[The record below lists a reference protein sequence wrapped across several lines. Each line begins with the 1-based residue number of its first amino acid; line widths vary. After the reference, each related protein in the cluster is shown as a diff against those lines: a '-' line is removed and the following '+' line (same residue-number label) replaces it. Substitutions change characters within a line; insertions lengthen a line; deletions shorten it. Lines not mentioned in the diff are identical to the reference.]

1 MAQLMMHRNILKNFH
16 KLPSKVQ
23 KRVSELI
30 DEFQRDPQSPAI
42 GLHPLTATMRDPK
55 VRGVKKLPDGYRAIV
70 IAPNKGCLLYTSPSP
85 RDRQKSRMPSSA

>member
-16 KLPSKVQ
+16 KLPNKVQ

-42 GLHPLTATMRDPK
+42 GLHPLTAVSYTHLT
-55 VRGVKKLPDGYRAIV
+55 LPTTPYV
-70 IAPNKGCLLYTSPSP
+70 
-85 RDRQKSRMPSSA
+85 